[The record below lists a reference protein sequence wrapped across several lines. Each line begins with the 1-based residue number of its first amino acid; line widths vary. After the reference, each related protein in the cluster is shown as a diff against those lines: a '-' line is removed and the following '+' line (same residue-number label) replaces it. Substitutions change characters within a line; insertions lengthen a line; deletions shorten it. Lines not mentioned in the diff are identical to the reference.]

1 MTRKPPHK
9 VSNFTREDIR
19 TIFRILTLVEIEY
32 KEEAPKHESSRQLMF
47 LATARGASIGK
58 KRIREFLKGK
68 YNITS
73 I

>member
-1 MTRKPPHK
+1 MNSRLPHK
-9 VSNFTREDIR
+9 VMSFTREDVR
-19 TIFRILTLVEIEY
+19 MIFRILTSVEIDY
-32 KEEAPKHESSRQLMF
+32 KEEAPKHESLRQLMF

>member
-1 MTRKPPHK
+1 MSHK
-9 VSNFTREDIR
+9 EPYKVTTFTREDIR
-19 TIFRILTLVEIEY
+19 TIFRILTLIEIEY
-32 KEEAPKHESSRQLMF
+32 KEEAQKHEALRKLMF

>member
-1 MTRKPPHK
+1 MSPREPHRIHT
-9 VSNFTREDIR
+9 FTREDIK
-19 TIFRILTLVEIEY
+19 TIFRILTSIEMEY
-32 KEEAPKHESSRQLMF
+32 KEEVHKHEPLRQLTF